1 MGDLGTDRERAW
13 EVLCEFTKGES
24 LRKHAIAVEHAMRA
38 YARKYGEDEDRFGVV
53 GLLHDFDYEVH
64 PDTERH
70 PAKGGEILRER
81 GYPADVIRAILSHAN
96 YLNLERGTYLEKC
109 LYACDELCGFIT
121 ACALV
126 RPSRSLDDL
135 TVESVKKKLKAK
147 AFAASVNRDEVY
159 EGPESLG
166 IPFDEH
172 VRFVI
177 AALRPVQAQIGLQ
190 PMEKSAE

>member
-1 MGDLGTDRERAW
+1 MGDLGTDRAAAW
-13 EVLCEFTKGES
+13 EILCEFTKSDS
-24 LRKHAIAVEHAMRA
+24 LRKHAIAVETAMRA
-38 YARKYGEDEDRFGVV
+38 YARKYGESEDKFGIV

-64 PDTERH
+64 PDMERH

-81 GYPADVIRAILSHAN
+81 GYPEDTIRAILSHAN
-96 YLNLERGTYLEKC
+96 YLNIERQTYMEKC

-135 TVESVKKKLKAK
+135 EVSSVKKKLKAK

-159 EGPESLG
+159 EGPEALG

-172 VRFVI
+172 VKFVI
-177 AALRPVQAQIGLQ
+177 ESLRPVQEQIGLQ
-190 PMEKSAE
+190 PMN